1 MAAEKKWQVFFPRR
15 GLDAILFIFPPPAFF
30 PSLVCGKLF
39 GWLRKA
45 SSASKTRL
53 KDVFRGRG
61 GGRSRQRREILA
73 WWRRFRAISFLSIT
87 YSSRKDDDSSKKIPF
102 LCFFFDSLILKCKEI
117 RKAWINIHQ
126 RFNIHTKRFSFKR
139 NSRKNR
145 SNFPQRHVWTFSN
158 PIPGSRAAE
167 SFSPFLPPRSPHA
180 SYRAGRKRICC
191 VKEKR
196 RRRRRRRRPVRTP
209 TWGDAS
215 SNHCAFAAA
224 AVWVW
229 GENFFSFSSAGLG
242 KVVHLELPA
251 KLERSGV
258 DWKWELFPE
267 CVKTK

>member
-126 RFNIHTKRFSFKR
+126 RFSTPADLPLSAILEKIGVIFARGTFERFRIPYPAAAPLKVSPPSSLLDPLMQATGPGGRGFVAWKRKGEGGGGGGDLCVHPPEEMRRPTTVRSLLLLCECEEKISFL
-139 NSRKNR
+139 
-145 SNFPQRHVWTFSN
+145 
-158 PIPGSRAAE
+158 
-167 SFSPFLPPRSPHA
+167 FLPL
-180 SYRAGRKRICC
+180 
-191 VKEKR
+191 
-196 RRRRRRRRPVRTP
+196 
-209 TWGDAS
+209 
-215 SNHCAFAAA
+215 
-224 AVWVW
+224 VW
-229 GENFFSFSSAGLG
+229 G
-242 KVVHLELPA
+242 
-251 KLERSGV
+251 R
-258 DWKWELFPE
+258 
-267 CVKTK
+267 